1 MNTYL
6 LSNNLILFPHS
17 NKHCVTLSAYKK
29 DIFMKLNKQKQPSM
43 FHKKHQCFTPLK
55 ILRQYLAQVLQ

>member
-1 MNTYL
+1 MSHYQP
-6 LSNNLILFPHS
+6 I
-17 NKHCVTLSAYKK
+17 KK
-29 DIFMKLNKQKQPSM
+29 DIFIKLNKQKQPSS